1 MIVSNISKFLSLL
14 SKKQIFKVSGLLLLL
29 LIGMFLEI
37 IGIGILL
44 PTLEIISDPKV
55 FYSNKYFSAV
65 VDYFNLTNSNQISN
79 YLLISVIFIYFFKT
93 LFLVYLT
100 YKQNKFIYNLN
111 ASLSSRLFNK
121 YIASPYSFHV
131 NRNSAELIKIL
142 EKDMN
147 YLNPFAMSVLS
158 LITEFFLCLS
168 ILITII
174 VIEPFGAI
182 SIGIGFFI
190 LSFIFYS
197 FTKIKLK
204 FWGIKRSNLEA
215 ESSKII
221 LEGLNGI
228 RDLKLNNVEEYFS
241 KKLTLNKNSLA
252 SVTANHNTFNLL
264 PRYYLEFT
272 SVFIITCFI
281 IYMVLSN
288 QPLSSLITIIGIFVA
303 AVFKMIPS
311 INKIL
316 SSLQNFKFYSSSM
329 DLIINELKLNDE
341 KVNKLNSQ
349 TKKKLS
355 LKNNIKVDKL
365 CFRYNETEDWILHN
379 ISFQV
384 NKGEMVGFVGE
395 SGSGKSTL
403 IDILTGLQEP
413 HSGSIKIDNNDI
425 RKDISVWQNTVGY
438 VSQNVYL
445 RDSSI
450 LENIAFGIP
459 VNKINIKKA
468 MAAIDLAQ
476 LTEKVKSLVNG
487 INSNIGE
494 SGVLLSGGQKQRL
507 GIARALYNNPDI
519 LIFDESTSSLDSNT
533 ENEFIESI
541 RKLKG
546 LKTILIVAHRL
557 SSLKH
562 CDTIY
567 KIDNKT
573 IQKYKIN

>member
-1 MIVSNISKFLSLL
+1 MIVSSISKFLSLL

-29 LIGMFLEI
+29 LIGMFFEI

-65 VDYFNLTNSNQISN
+65 VGYFNLTNSNQISN
-79 YLLISVIFIYFFKT
+79 YLLISVIIIYFLKT
-93 LFLVYLT
+93 IFLVFLT
-100 YKQNKFIYNLN
+100 HKQNKFIYHLN
-111 ASLSSRLFNK
+111 ASLSSRLFNR
-121 YIASPYSFHV
+121 YITSPYSFHV
-131 NRNSAELIKIL
+131 DRNSAELIKIL

-147 YLNPFAMSVLS
+147 YLNPFIMSVLS

-182 SIGIGFFI
+182 SIGVGFFI
-190 LSFIFYS
+190 LSIIFYS
-197 FTKIKLK
+197 FTKIKLR
-204 FWGIKRSNLEA
+204 FWGKKRSDLEA

-228 RDLKLNNVEEYFS
+228 RDLKLNNVEKFFS
-241 KKLTLNKNSLA
+241 KKLTENKNSLA
-252 SVTANHNTFNLL
+252 SVTSNHNTFNLL
-264 PRYYLEFT
+264 PRYYLEFI
-272 SVFIITCFI
+272 SVLIITSFI

-316 SSLQNFKFYSSSM
+316 SSLQNFKFYGSSM
-329 DLIINELKLNDE
+329 DLIIEELKLNED
-341 KVNKLNSQ
+341 KVVIPDIQTNNKLF
-349 TKKKLS
+349 
-355 LKNNIKVDKL
+355 LKDNIKVDKL
-365 CFRYNETEDWILHN
+365 CFRYNETDDWIFHN

-403 IDILTGLQEP
+403 IDVLTGLQEP
-413 HSGSIKIDNNDI
+413 YSGSIRIDSNDI
-425 RKDISVWQNTVGY
+425 RKNISKWQNTIGY

-445 RDSSI
+445 RDASI

-459 VNKINIKKA
+459 VDKINIENA
-468 MAAIDLAQ
+468 MAAVDSAQ
-476 LTEKVKSLVNG
+476 LSEKVKSLSKG

-546 LKTILIVAHRL
+546 VKTILIVAHRL
-557 SSLKH
+557 SSLKY
-562 CDTIY
+562 CDSIY

-573 IQKYKIN
+573 LKKYNIN

>member
-131 NRNSAELIKIL
+131 TRNSAELIKIL

-329 DLIINELKLNDE
+329 DLIIDELKLNDE

-468 MAAIDLAQ
+468 MAAVDSAQ
-476 LTEKVKSLVNG
+476 LTEKVKSLANG

>member
-1 MIVSNISKFLSLL
+1 MIISSINKFLSLL
-14 SKKQIFKVSGLLLLL
+14 SKNQIFKVSGLILL
-29 LIGMFLEI
+29 LIVGMFFEI
-37 IGIGILL
+37 LGIGILL
-44 PTLEIISDPKV
+44 PTLEIISDPSV

-65 VDYFNLTNSNQISN
+65 VGYFNLTNSNQISN
-79 YLLISVIFIYFFKT
+79 YLLISVIIIYFLKT
-93 LFLVYLT
+93 IFLVFLT
-100 YKQNKFIYNLN
+100 HKQNKFIYHLN
-111 ASLSSRLFNK
+111 ASLSSRLFNR
-121 YIASPYSFHV
+121 YITSPYSFHV
-131 NRNSAELIKIL
+131 DRNSAELIKIL

-147 YLNPFAMSVLS
+147 YLNPFIMSVLS

-182 SIGIGFFI
+182 SIGVGFFI
-190 LSFIFYS
+190 LSIIFYS
-197 FTKIKLK
+197 FTKIKLR
-204 FWGIKRSNLEA
+204 FWGKKRSDLEA

-228 RDLKLNNVEEYFS
+228 RDLKLNNVEKFFS
-241 KKLTLNKNSLA
+241 KKLTENKNSLA
-252 SVTANHNTFNLL
+252 SVTSNHNTFNLL
-264 PRYYLEFT
+264 PRYYLEFI
-272 SVFIITCFI
+272 SVLIITSFI

-316 SSLQNFKFYSSSM
+316 SSLQNFKFYGSSM
-329 DLIINELKLNDE
+329 DLIIKELKLNED
-341 KVNKLNSQ
+341 KVVIPDIQTNNKFF
-349 TKKKLS
+349 
-355 LKNNIKVDKL
+355 LKDNIKVDKL
-365 CFRYNETEDWILHN
+365 CFRYNETDDWIFHN

-403 IDILTGLQEP
+403 IDVLTGLQEP
-413 HSGSIKIDNNDI
+413 YSGSIRIDSNDI
-425 RKDISVWQNTVGY
+425 RKNISKWQNTIGY

-445 RDSSI
+445 RDASI

-459 VNKINIKKA
+459 VDKINIENA
-468 MAAIDLAQ
+468 MAAVDSAQ
-476 LTEKVKSLVNG
+476 LSEKVKSLSKG

-546 LKTILIVAHRL
+546 VKTILIVAHRL
-557 SSLKH
+557 SSLKY
-562 CDTIY
+562 CDIIY
-567 KIDNKT
+567 KIDDKT
-573 IQKYKIN
+573 LKKYNIN

>member
-476 LTEKVKSLVNG
+476 LTEKVKSLANG

>member
-131 NRNSAELIKIL
+131 NRNSSELIKIL

-252 SVTANHNTFNLL
+252 TVTANHNTFNLL

-425 RKDISVWQNTVGY
+425 RKDISMWQNTVGY

-476 LTEKVKSLVNG
+476 LTEKVKSLANG

>member
-1 MIVSNISKFLSLL
+1 MILSSIKKLVSLL
-14 SKKQIFKVSGLLLLL
+14 SKNQIVKVSGLLVLLV
-29 LIGMFLEI
+29 IGMLFEI

-44 PTLEIISDPKV
+44 PTLEIISDPTV

-65 VDYFNLTNSNQISN
+65 VAYFNLTDSNEISK
-79 YLLISVIFIYFFKT
+79 YLLISVIIIYFIKT
-93 LFLVYLT
+93 IFLVFLT

-111 ASLSSRLFNK
+111 SSLSSRLFKK
-121 YIASPYSFHV
+121 YISNPYSFHI

-147 YLNPFAMSVLS
+147 YLNPFALSVFS

-174 VIEPFGAI
+174 IIEPLGAI
-182 SIGIGFFI
+182 SIGICFFI

-197 FTKIKLK
+197 FTKTKLK
-204 FWGIKRSNLEA
+204 FWGTRRSELEE

-221 LEGLNGI
+221 LESLNGI
-228 RDLKLNNVEEYFS
+228 RDLKLNNAEKFFYNN
-241 KKLTLNKNSLA
+241 LYINKNSLA
-252 SVTANHNTFNLL
+252 LVTANHNTFNLL

-272 SVFIITCFI
+272 SVFIIISFV
-281 IYMVLSN
+281 IYMVLTN

-316 SSLQNFKFYSSSM
+316 SSLQNFKFFSSSV
-329 DLIINELKLNDE
+329 DLIIKELDFNTE
-341 KVNKLNSQ
+341 NTNKFSGQNN
-349 TKKKLS
+349 KLS

-365 CFRYNETEDWILHN
+365 SFKYNETDDWIFKD

-384 NKGEMVGFVGE
+384 NKGDMIGFVGE

-403 IDILTGLQEP
+403 IDVLTGLQNP
-413 HSGSIKIDNNDI
+413 NYGSIKIDNYDI
-425 RKDISVWQNTVGY
+425 KKNISMWQNNIGY
-438 VSQNVYL
+438 VSQDVYL
-445 RDSSI
+445 RDTSI

-459 VNKINIKKA
+459 TNEININNVL
-468 MAAIDLAQ
+468 AAIQSAQ
-476 LTEKVKSLVNG
+476 LTDKVKSLSKG
-487 INSNIGE
+487 IHSNIGE
-494 SGVLLSGGQKQRL
+494 SGVLLSGGQKQRI
-507 GIARALYNNPDI
+507 GIARALYHKPDI

-546 LKTILIVAHRL
+546 KKTILIVAHRL
-557 SSLKH
+557 STLKH
-562 CDTIY
+562 CDSIY
-567 KIDNKT
+567 MIENKKIQKSKIDS
-573 IQKYKIN
+573 

>member
-190 LSFIFYS
+190 LSLIFYS

-365 CFRYNETEDWILHN
+365 CFRYNETEDWILQN

-403 IDILTGLQEP
+403 IDLLTGLQEP

-476 LTEKVKSLVNG
+476 LTEKVKSLANG

>member
-252 SVTANHNTFNLL
+252 TVTANHNTFNLL

-425 RKDISVWQNTVGY
+425 RKDISMWQNTVGY

-476 LTEKVKSLVNG
+476 LTEKVKSLANG

>member
-1 MIVSNISKFLSLL
+1 MIVSSISKFLSLL

-29 LIGMFLEI
+29 LIGMFFEI

-65 VDYFNLTNSNQISN
+65 VGYFNLTNSNQISN
-79 YLLISVIFIYFFKT
+79 YLLISVIIIYFLKT
-93 LFLVYLT
+93 IFLVFLT
-100 YKQNKFIYNLN
+100 HKQNKFIYHLN
-111 ASLSSRLFNK
+111 ASLSSRLFNR
-121 YIASPYSFHV
+121 YITSPYSFHV
-131 NRNSAELIKIL
+131 DRNSAELIKIL

-147 YLNPFAMSVLS
+147 YLNPFIMSVLS

-182 SIGIGFFI
+182 SIGVGFFI
-190 LSFIFYS
+190 LSIIFYS
-197 FTKIKLK
+197 FTKIKLR
-204 FWGIKRSNLEA
+204 FWGKKRSDLEA

-228 RDLKLNNVEEYFS
+228 RDLKLNNVEKFFS
-241 KKLTLNKNSLA
+241 KKLTENKNSLA
-252 SVTANHNTFNLL
+252 SVTSNHNTFNLL
-264 PRYYLEFT
+264 PRYYLEFI
-272 SVFIITCFI
+272 SVLIITSFI

-329 DLIINELKLNDE
+329 DLIIKELKLNED
-341 KVNKLNSQ
+341 KVVIPDIQTNNKLF
-349 TKKKLS
+349 
-355 LKNNIKVDKL
+355 LKDNIKVDKL
-365 CFRYNETEDWILHN
+365 CFRYNETDDWIFHN

-403 IDILTGLQEP
+403 IDVLTGLQEP
-413 HSGSIKIDNNDI
+413 YSGSIRIDSNDI
-425 RKDISVWQNTVGY
+425 RKNISKWQNTIGY

-445 RDSSI
+445 RDASI

-459 VNKINIKKA
+459 VDKINIENA
-468 MAAIDLAQ
+468 MAAIDSAQ
-476 LTEKVKSLVNG
+476 LSKKVKSLSKG

-546 LKTILIVAHRL
+546 VKTILIVAHRL
-557 SSLKH
+557 SSLKY
-562 CDTIY
+562 CDSIY
-567 KIDNKT
+567 KIDDKT
-573 IQKYKIN
+573 LKKYNIN